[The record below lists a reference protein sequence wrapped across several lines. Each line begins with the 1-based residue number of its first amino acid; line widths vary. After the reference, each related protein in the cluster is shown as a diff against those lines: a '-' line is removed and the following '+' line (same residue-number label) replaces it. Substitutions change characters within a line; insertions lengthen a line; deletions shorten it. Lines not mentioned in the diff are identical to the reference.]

1 MSSQHSDQ
9 DPSSPTPSLPSSKK
23 GFGVAASPFNGVKIE
38 LGIVL
43 ILGIVLWLAADS
55 ITASITAQL
64 LLLVSYGLIGAF
76 WLVFRTRRVLQR
88 LKVQQWGEQNNQESG
103 PESDQTT
110 RNDGRL
116 NQ

>member
-1 MSSQHSDQ
+1 MSSQHLDQ
-9 DPSSPTPSLPSSKK
+9 EPSSPTPSLPSSKK

-55 ITASITAQL
+55 ITASIAAQL

-76 WLVFRTRRVLQR
+76 WLVIRTRHVA
-88 LKVQQWGEQNNQESG
+88 QQWDKQNNQEIQT
-103 PESDQTT
+103 ESDQTT
-110 RNDGRL
+110 RSDGRL
-116 NQ
+116 NK

>member
-9 DPSSPTPSLPSSKK
+9 EQSSLTSSVSSSPTPSKK

-43 ILGIVLWLAADS
+43 ILGFVLWLATDF

-76 WLVFRTRRVLQR
+76 WLVIRTRRVA
-88 LKVQQWGEQNNQESG
+88 QQWGEQNNQESG
-103 PESDQTT
+103 PESDKTT
-110 RNDGRL
+110 RYDGRL
-116 NQ
+116 NK

>member
-1 MSSQHSDQ
+1 MSNQHSDQ
-9 DPSSPTPSLPSSKK
+9 EPSSPAPSLPSAKK

-43 ILGIVLWLAADS
+43 ILGFVLWLAADS

-76 WLVFRTRRVLQR
+76 WLIIRTRRVA
-88 LKVQQWGEQNNQESG
+88 QQWDEQNKQGSG
-103 PESDQTT
+103 PESDQSA
-110 RNDGRL
+110 RYDGRF
-116 NQ
+116 NK